1 MLFNSPVF
9 IFFFL
14 PATLLTFLFLKN
26 LSVNSDTHT
35 QKKLPIVWLI
45 FASLFFYG
53 WWNPANLALI
63 LTSVVVNYTLGILLN
78 RKGFTPLV
86 RKVLLF
92 AGISANLL
100 AIAYYKYAAFLVVN
114 FNSLLGQDFQVPDI
128 VLPIAISF
136 FTFQQIAYLIDAYKV
151 GAEERNFAN
160 YIFFITFF
168 PQLIAGPIVHHS
180 DVLPQLSNH
189 RWKVA
194 LPEVMIGAT
203 VFIMGLFKKV
213 VFADNIAEFATPV
226 FNAAAAN
233 ITPTFSEAWVGA
245 LSYSLQLYFDFSGY
259 SDMAIGLAF
268 MFGIRLPINFFSP
281 YQAISIVDF
290 WRRWHITLSNFLRDY
305 LYIPL
310 GGNRKGPVRQNV
322 NLMTT
327 MLLGGL
333 WHGAGWTFI
342 FWGGLHGF
350 ALVVNH
356 QCRSIRKRLGHQLD
370 HDPQFLKLLG
380 WACTFLFVVIAW
392 VYFRA
397 DSFTTANLILSSMFG
412 MNGVELPQTFQSA
425 LGYLSDY
432 GVGFEGFSAAI
443 GVREKRALFWV
454 FLLSAIAFVMPNTQE
469 WMGRYSPVLNMPTRM
484 SSVLSRNPGF
494 KQIRWQPGKVWSLT
508 MGLAA
513 GICFLALNRISEFL
527 YFQF

>member
-14 PATLLTFLFLKN
+14 PATVITFLLLKN
-26 LSVNSDTHT
+26 ALAKSDGQTR
-35 QKKLPIVWLI
+35 KKLPIVWLI

-53 WWNPANLALI
+53 WWNIWNLAII
-63 LTSVVVNYTLGILLN
+63 LTSVVVNYSLGILLN
-78 RKGFTPLV
+78 RDHYTPLV
-86 RKVLLF
+86 RKALLF
-92 AGISANLL
+92 AGITANIL

-114 FNSLLGQDFQVPDI
+114 FNSFLGQDFAVPDI

-136 FTFQQIAYLIDAYKV
+136 FTFQQIAYLVDAYKV
-151 GAEERNFAN
+151 GAEEKNFVN

-180 DVLPQLSNH
+180 DVLPQLSGH

-194 LPEVMIGAT
+194 LPEVMIGST
-203 VFIMGLFKKV
+203 VFIIGLFKKV
-213 VFADNIAEFATPV
+213 IFADNVAQFATPV
-226 FNAAAAN
+226 FSAASEN
-233 ITPTFSEAWVGA
+233 ITLTFSEAWVGA
-245 LSYSLQLYFDFSGY
+245 LAYTLQLYFDFSGY

-281 YQAISIVDF
+281 YQAVSIIDF

-310 GGNRKGPVRQNV
+310 GGNRRGIVRRNV
-322 NLMTT
+322 NLMIT

-350 ALVVNH
+350 SLIINH
-356 QCRSIRKRLGHQLD
+356 QCRFIRKKLGHNLEND
-370 HDPQFLKLLG
+370 TRPLKLAG
-380 WACTFLFVVIAW
+380 WALTFLFVVIAW

-397 DSFTTANLILSSMFG
+397 DSFATANTILFSMFG
-412 MNGVELPQTFQSA
+412 MNGIELPSKFQPFLS
-425 LGYLSDY
+425 YLSSY
-432 GVGFEGFSAAI
+432 GVGFEGFSSALGI
-443 GVREKRALFWV
+443 RENRAVFWI
-454 FLLSAIAFVMPNTQE
+454 FTLAFIAFFMPNTQE
-469 WMGRYSPVLNMPTRM
+469 WMGKYTPVLNMPSRM
-484 SSVLSRNPGF
+484 SNVLSKSYWFR
-494 KQIRWQPGKVWSLT
+494 QIRWQPGKIWALAT
-508 MGLAA
+508 GLAA
-513 GICFLALNRISEFL
+513 GVCFLALNRISEFL